1 MLTSV
6 IVRLDGD
13 DIAGQMNRMREWLDR
28 HGIEPD
34 KFEIQRMDAD
44 GAVYRVDFRVAGEA
58 AAFVEEF
65 SGAVVG

>member
-1 MLTSV
+1 MLHSV
-6 IVRLDGD
+6 QVRLDGN
-13 DIAGQMNRMREWLDR
+13 DIAGQLNGMRGWLDR

-44 GAVYRVDFRVAGEA
+44 GAVYRVDFRLLGEA
-58 AAFVEEF
+58 AAFVDEF